1 MSHTTPGFLARSR
14 VMRELLKNARRYAAA
29 DANVL
34 ITGETGV
41 GKDTMARFLHAG
53 GPRRR
58 QPFVV
63 VDCPSLASTLVE
75 AELFGHERGAFT
87 DATVSRAGRFEAA
100 GAGTVYL
107 DAVSALNADAQGAL
121 LRAVEEK
128 RITRLGGTGAIDIRA
143 RILASASADIETAVR
158 DGLFRNDLYHRLRVL
173 PLLIPPLRQ
182 RPEEILPLARQFILE
197 IAGGLKRPPPELTA
211 DAGNA
216 LLRHRWPGNIREL
229 RYTIERVLVS
239 GSAERI
245 TIADLP
251 QEVLEEHES
260 YLAPDGPSRPTLDE
274 VERRYIELTLR
285 HARGSQT
292 AAARILGISRK
303 ALWEKRKR
311 YGME

>member
-14 VMRELLKNARRYAAA
+14 VMRELLKNASRYAAA

-100 GAGTVYL
+100 GSGTVYL
-107 DAVSALNADAQGAL
+107 NAVSALNADAQGAL

-128 RITRLGGTGAIDIRA
+128 RVTRLGGTGAIDIRA

-182 RPEEILPLARQFILE
+182 RPEEILFLARRFILE